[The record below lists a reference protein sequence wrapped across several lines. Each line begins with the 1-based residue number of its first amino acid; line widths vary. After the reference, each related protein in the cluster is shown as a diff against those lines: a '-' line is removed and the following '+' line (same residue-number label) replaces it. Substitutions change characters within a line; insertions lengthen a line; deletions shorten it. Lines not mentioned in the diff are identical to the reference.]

1 MDSASKRRL
10 RWRKAGTHSET
21 FSNCAKS
28 GILSRLR
35 HHNLMP
41 HVMINDYAKFVE
53 SKTPTAANRGMRDI
67 PPLSSHLFGF
77 QKHCVEFLLSAGSGG
92 LFLDTGLGKTLVLT
106 PLAVA
111 KQIEREG
118 LKFGYDARV
127 IRDQSEAREGIN
139 ICNYDRLHLI

>member
-92 LFLDTGLGKTLVLT
+92 LFLDTGLGKTLVQLEYSEHARQTTNGMALILT

-111 KQIEREG
+111 KQIER
-118 LKFGYDARV
+118 
-127 IRDQSEAREGIN
+127 
-139 ICNYDRLHLI
+139 